1 MINVSNRNSLLP
13 QATEEQMG
21 ENINI
26 QTGAL

>member
-13 QATEEQMG
+13 QATEEQMD
-21 ENINI
+21 ENINN